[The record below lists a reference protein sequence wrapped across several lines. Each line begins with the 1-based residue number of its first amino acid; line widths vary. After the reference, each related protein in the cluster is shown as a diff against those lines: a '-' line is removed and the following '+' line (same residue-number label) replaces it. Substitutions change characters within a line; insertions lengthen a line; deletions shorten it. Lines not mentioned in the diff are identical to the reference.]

1 MSIAKQTFDRIKRKA
16 GNGARRGRFL
26 ASNPIGVDQSIVFV
40 AGCQRSGTTMTAKI
54 FGADPGAYVFPEMS
68 SLSSGDKVERLRFN
82 DLDNVER
89 QIRWTRAPLVVAKP
103 LVESARLPELLNR
116 FPNST
121 VLWMIRDYHDVAA
134 SNLVR
139 WGDQNGFDDLAPIL
153 AGDQTN
159 WRAFGLS
166 EETVQ
171 LVKDLHAQGLTPA
184 DAACLFWYTRNTLL
198 FDQNLDSDS
207 RVYLQRYSEL
217 VTNPESTMR
226 SFYGA
231 LGLDYPVQPITAD
244 VRASSLGK
252 GSNIDLSPTV
262 AELCDSMY
270 RRLNEAVDQRRS

>member
-1 MSIAKQTFDRIKRKA
+1 MSIAKQTIDRIQRKA

-26 ASNPIGVDQSIVFV
+26 AANPTGVDQTIVFV

-54 FGADPGAYVFPEMS
+54 FGSDPGAYVFPEMS

-103 LVESARLPELLNR
+103 LVESARLPELMNR
-116 FPNST
+116 FPKST
-121 VLWMIRDYHDVAA
+121 VLWMVRDYHDVAA

-153 AGDQTN
+153 AGDRTN

-166 EETVQ
+166 DETTT
-171 LVKDLHAQGLTPA
+171 LVKELHAQGLKPA

-198 FDQNLDSDS
+198 FDQNLANHD
-207 RVYLQRYSEL
+207 RVYLQRYAEL
-217 VTNPESTMR
+217 VTDPEATMR
-226 SFYGA
+226 SFYAA
-231 LGLDYPVQPITAD
+231 LGVDYPIQPITGE
-244 VRASSLGK
+244 VRTSSLGK
-252 GSNIDLSPTV
+252 GADLDLSPHIG
-262 AELCDSMY
+262 ELCDAMY
-270 RRLNEAVDQRRS
+270 TRLNKAVDRQNQ

>member
-1 MSIAKQTFDRIKRKA
+1 MSIAKQTLDRLQRKA

-26 ASNPIGVDQSIVFV
+26 AANPTGIDQSIVFV

-54 FGADPGAYVFPEMS
+54 FGADPDAFVFPEMS
-68 SLSSGDKVERLRFN
+68 SLSSGDKLERLRFN

-103 LVESARLPELLNR
+103 LVESARLRELMSR

-121 VLWMIRDYHDVAA
+121 VLWMVRDYRDVAA

-139 WGDQNGFDDLAPIL
+139 WGEQNGFDDLSPIL
-153 AGDQTN
+153 AGDRTN

-166 EETVQ
+166 DETTD
-171 LVKDLHAQGLTPA
+171 LVKRLHADGLKPA

-198 FDQNLDSDS
+198 FDQNLDSDE

-217 VTNPESTMR
+217 VTYPEGAMK
-226 SFYGA
+226 SFYAAIGV
-231 LGLDYPVQPITAD
+231 DYPSQPITGE
-244 VRASSLGK
+244 VRVSSLGK
-252 GSNIDLSPTV
+252 GADIELSPQI
-262 AELCDSMY
+262 AELCDRMY
-270 RRLNEAVDQRRS
+270 TRLNEAVDRQTT